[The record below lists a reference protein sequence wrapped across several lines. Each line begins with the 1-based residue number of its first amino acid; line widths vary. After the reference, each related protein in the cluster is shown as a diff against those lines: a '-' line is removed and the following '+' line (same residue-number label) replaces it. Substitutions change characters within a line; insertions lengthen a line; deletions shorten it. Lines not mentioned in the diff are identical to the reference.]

1 MFECSYRKD
10 RKKRKKKVLM
20 CLGNGYKK
28 KKERRKKWEFDLS
41 FVGLQREDKEKK
53 EIACFYLCNPIRYIL
68 EYL

>member
-20 CLGNGYKK
+20 CLDNGYKK

-53 EIACFYLCNPIRYIL
+53 EIACF
-68 EYL
+68 

>member
-1 MFECSYRKD
+1 MIECSYEKD

-20 CLGNGYKK
+20 CLDNGYKK

-53 EIACFYLCNPIRYIL
+53 NCMLLPLHPYLLYIRIL
-68 EYL
+68 